1 MSRIWKMKVSHETH
15 IEILKET
22 QEIYES
28 IIWNAKDA
36 VKALNEDLLLNWK
49 QN

>member
-1 MSRIWKMKVSHETH
+1 MSKIWKMWISEN
-15 IEILKET
+15 IYNEAFKET

-28 IIWNAKDA
+28 IIWNTKDA